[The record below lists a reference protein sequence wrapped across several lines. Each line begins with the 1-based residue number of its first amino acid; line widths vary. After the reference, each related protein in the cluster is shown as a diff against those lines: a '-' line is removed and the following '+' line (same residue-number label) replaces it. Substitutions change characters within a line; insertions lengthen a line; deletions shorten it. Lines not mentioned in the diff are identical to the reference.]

1 MRKPVGFNLLLNC
14 RDQVRESCGHDPR
27 TGNQW
32 LWVGVHVGR
41 QTEPMPEADVAEAV
55 FASDL
60 HCEVGLADIDAL
72 VWHVHIA
79 WKAYP
84 EGPYL
89 PTLVAKGVTGVR
101 NMGAPPELI
110 AQRRREIAES
120 KLVGLRIITRDRTGR
135 LGVEHCRITRASR
148 PSTGGG

>member
-1 MRKPVGFNLLLNC
+1 MSLVRATSDSGSVCTSAARRSQCRRLMSLRRYSPPIFIARLALLILT
-14 RDQVRESCGHDPR
+14 RWYGTYILRGKR
-27 TGNQW
+27 
-32 LWVGVHVGR
+32 
-41 QTEPMPEADVAEAV
+41 
-55 FASDL
+55 
-60 HCEVGLADIDAL
+60 
-72 VWHVHIA
+72 
-79 WKAYP
+79 YP

-110 AQRRREIAES
+110 AQRRREIAEG
-120 KLVGLRIITRDRTGR
+120 KLVGPRIITRDRTGR